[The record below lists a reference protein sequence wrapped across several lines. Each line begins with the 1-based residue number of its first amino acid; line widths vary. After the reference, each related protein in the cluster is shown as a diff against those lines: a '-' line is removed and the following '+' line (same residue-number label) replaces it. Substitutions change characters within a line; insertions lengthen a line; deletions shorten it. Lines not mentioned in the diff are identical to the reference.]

1 MRILLANKFLY
12 RKGGAEVSL
21 FETAELLRRKGH
33 EVVFFAMQHPDNIPS
48 AEGAFFV
55 SQVDYERDGLKDAL
69 RTSARL
75 LYSFEAKRNI
85 ARLIESN
92 RPDLA
97 HLNNIYH
104 QLSPSIIHA
113 LRAAGIPMVMTLRD
127 YKLVC
132 GSYSMLANG
141 SVCEACRGGRY
152 YHCVLKKCV
161 KDSRAKSLLTTIEM
175 YLHHRVL
182 HIYDAIDLFI
192 APSQFLKQKVEEM
205 GFQGRIVVLPN
216 LVRTQAVSPSFAWEQ
231 PTLVYF
237 GRLSKEKGLL
247 TLLEAVKELPEICLQ
262 IIGTGPLRPVLE
274 EAIGSQQIQ
283 NVQLLGP
290 LSGEVLTR
298 TVSRSMFTV
307 LPSEWYENNP
317 RAILESFALGKPVVA
332 TRIGGIPELVKDGQ
346 TGRLC
351 EPRNPA
357 DLRTKIQELARHPED
372 IRRMGH
378 TARRFVEEELN
389 EERHYDQLMAI
400 YTSVMNGSLRR
411 PLTREPVELVT

>member
-12 RKGGAEVSL
+12 PKGGAEVSVL
-21 FETAELLRRKGH
+21 ETAQLLKRKGH

-48 AEGAFFV
+48 AEEAFFV

-152 YHCVLKKCV
+152 YHCVLKQCV

-182 HIYDAIDLFI
+182 HIYKAVDCFI
-192 APSQFLKQKVEEM
+192 SPSHFLKAKVVEM
-205 GFQGRIVVLPN
+205 GFRGRLEVLPN
-216 LVRTQAVSPSFAWEQ
+216 FVCVQDYQPQVDWDERTI
-231 PTLVYF
+231 VYF

-247 TLLEAVKELPEICLQ
+247 TLLEAIKELPDIGLK
-262 IIGTGPLRPVLE
+262 IIGTGPLQAVLE
-274 EAIGSQQIQ
+274 HVIHSQKLHNARVLGQLTGEALRQE
-283 NVQLLGP
+283 VQ
-290 LSGEVLTR
+290 
-298 TVSRSMFTV
+298 RSMFTV

-317 RAILESFALGKPVVA
+317 RSILEGFALGKAAVA
-332 TRIGGIPELVKDGQ
+332 TRIGGIPELVRDGE
-346 TGRLC
+346 TGWTC

-357 DLRTKIQELARHPED
+357 DLRAKILTLARHPDE
-372 IRRMGH
+372 IRRMGEN
-378 TARRFVEEELN
+378 ARRLVEEEFN
-389 EERHYDQLMAI
+389 EEVHYQRLMELYA
-400 YTSVMNGSLRR
+400 SVMNGK
-411 PLTREPVELVT
+411 PQHVT